1 MQVISVNIGRVR
13 RVAWKGNAFD
23 TAFLKGGVRGRIDV
37 TQDGLAGD
45 EHANTA
51 NHGGV
56 LKAVL
61 AYSYEHYTEFWRDAL
76 TGTPL
81 PYGSFGENLTTLSWR
96 DEHVHVGDTYRVGTA
111 LMKVTI
117 PRKPCY
123 KLNARL
129 GRDDVLP
136 LYLRSRRTGFYLS
149 VVESGEV
156 GAGDG
161 IELLES
167 DPSRVTPRDIVDL
180 YLGHSRDRALLER
193 ALRLDCATDR
203 MRRTLVQRFEH
214 FAPPGEQE
222 SEEF

>member
-1 MQVISVNIGRVR
+1 
-13 RVAWKGNAFD
+13 
-23 TAFLKGGVRGRIDV
+23 
-37 TQDGLAGD
+37 
-45 EHANTA
+45 
-51 NHGGV
+51 
-56 LKAVL
+56 
-61 AYSYEHYTEFWRDAL
+61 
-76 TGTPL
+76 
-81 PYGSFGENLTTLSWR
+81 
-96 DEHVHVGDTYRVGTA
+96 
-111 LMKVTI
+111 MKVTI